1 MSLNY
6 TNELSKYYI
15 LSWSDFDN
23 CIEQITNNYKT
34 KNISAVYGEP
44 RGGLPMAVALS
55 HRLKVPLV
63 HELDFAVQL
72 KKNNSTVLWVD
83 DIIDTEKTY
92 VENKENFSYF
102 ASWVSRFKSNEFF
115 SVTTS
120 DKWVIFPW
128 EVPEYAESD
137 KDRYVLER
145 REAGFLLNV

>member
-83 DIIDTEKTY
+83 DIIDTEKT
-92 VENKENFSYF
+92 
-102 ASWVSRFKSNEFF
+102 
-115 SVTTS
+115 
-120 DKWVIFPW
+120 
-128 EVPEYAESD
+128 
-137 KDRYVLER
+137 
-145 REAGFLLNV
+145 